1 MQHTIAVD
9 LSKTIFQ
16 VAEAGVRPGGVARN
30 RRFTRRQFERY
41 VSERPP
47 SRFILEACGSAHY
60 WGRQLLAQGH
70 EVKLLPPHRSRVY
83 RTGDKTDRA
92 DTKSLLEA
100 ERNEEILPVPVKSED
115 QQCLASLHRL
125 RSGYVRSRTARLNAI
140 RGLLREYGISIA
152 VGARHVVPAVYTL
165 KPEEIPAPL
174 RAGLDDAVQEIRALE
189 ERIESIEL
197 NLEALV
203 RQTPLAQRLLTVPG
217 IGLVTATA
225 LTGLVGD
232 FRRFASG
239 RCFASYLGLVPKE
252 HSSGAKRRL
261 GHISKR
267 GDTYLRMLLIHG
279 ARMVLNW
286 AHRKETLS
294 GLEQWALR
302 VEARRGR
309 NIATVALAN
318 KIARIAWVVATE
330 ERDFRR
336 IA

>member
-1 MQHTIAVD
+1 M
-9 LSKTIFQ
+9 
-16 VAEAGVRPGGVARN
+16 
-30 RRFTRRQFERY
+30 
-41 VSERPP
+41 VS
-47 SRFILEACGSAHY
+47 
-60 WGRQLLAQGH
+60 
-70 EVKLLPPHRSRVY
+70 
-83 RTGDKTDRA
+83 
-92 DTKSLLEA
+92 
-100 ERNEEILPVPVKSED
+100 
-115 QQCLASLHRL
+115 
-125 RSGYVRSRTARLNAI
+125 
-140 RGLLREYGISIA
+140 
-152 VGARHVVPAVYTL
+152 AVYTL